1 MYYLWNSIKNMYI
14 YTTSYI
20 IKLYNQT
27 YNKTYKVLLEL
38 IKHTEKE
45 KAKEKKPP
53 VRMPF
58 TVDDWDYLVTLHIR

>member
-27 YNKTYKVLLEL
+27 YNKTDKVLLEL
-38 IKHTEKE
+38 IKDTE
-45 KAKEKKPP
+45 KAKEKKE

>member
-27 YNKTYKVLLEL
+27 YNKTDKVLLEL
-38 IKHTEKE
+38 IKDTEKE
-45 KAKEKKPP
+45 KEKKPP